1 MNLIKKG
8 LQIFNN
14 ALFPSPGEYILDP
27 VHSFAEFIAQH
38 FIVGQVR
45 GRFDLIEGK
54 LVITDDPSQSSIEI
68 SIATATI
75 STQNAVR
82 DEDLRSVR
90 FLDVEKFPI
99 MTYRSTHFTPEP
111 GGNWTVD
118 GNLTIRDVTYLVSL
132 AVSFCGIVNDPW
144 GNTRAAFHG
153 ITKINRKDF
162 GLLTDL
168 DQETGGLLVGK
179 DIVINFATEFLLQV

>member
-1 MNLIKKG
+1 MDGISKSLRIY
-8 LQIFNN
+8 NN
-14 ALFPSPGEYILDP
+14 ALFPSTSEYILDP
-27 VHSFAEFIAQH
+27 IHSFAEFIAQH

-45 GRFDLIEGK
+45 GRFDSLEGK
-54 LVITDDPSQSSIEI
+54 LVIMDDPSQSSLEI

-75 STQNAVR
+75 STQNTMR

-90 FLDVEKFPI
+90 FLDVDKFPLMI
-99 MTYRSTHFTPEP
+99 YRSTHFTPEL

-118 GNLTIRDVTYLVSL
+118 GNLTIRDVTCPVSL
-132 AVSFCGIVNDPW
+132 EVSFCGIVDDPW
-144 GNTRAAFHG
+144 GKTRAAFRG
-153 ITKINRKDF
+153 TTKINRKDF

-179 DIVINFATEFLLQV
+179 DIVINFATEFMLQA